1 MTGETMTRLLI
12 AAALLCAATPAFAQ
26 APPPPKFLASAADV
40 DAATARAKAAH
51 KGDDTNTV
59 EVIARVGT
67 YPLQLEYRTGATA
80 PSVHTTQAEM
90 IAVTDGACTFVMGGT
105 LVNPK
110 PGNGGNLSG
119 TGVTGGTTYKLA
131 KGDTILVPAG
141 APHWVTGVDGG
152 RFVSVTLHMPMTA
165 Q

>member
-1 MTGETMTRLLI
+1 MTGETMMRFLV
-12 AAALLCAATPAFAQ
+12 AAALLCAAAPAFGQ
-26 APPPPKFLASAADV
+26 APPSPPQQKVFASAADV
-40 DAATARAKAAH
+40 EQATARAKAAH

-80 PSVHTTQAEM
+80 PSVHTAQAEM
-90 IAVTDGACTFVMGGT
+90 ITVTDGGCTFVLGGT
-105 LVNPK
+105 LVNPR

-131 KGDTILVPAG
+131 
-141 APHWVTGVDGG
+141 
-152 RFVSVTLHMPMTA
+152 
-165 Q
+165 

>member
-1 MTGETMTRLLI
+1 MMRFLF
-12 AAALLCAATPAFAQ
+12 AAALLCAAAPAYAQTPGP
-26 APPPPKFLASAADV
+26 APLYASAADV
-40 DAATARAKAAH
+40 EQATARAKAAH

-80 PSVHTTQAEM
+80 PSVHTAQAEM
-90 IAVTDGACTFVMGGT
+90 ITVTDGGCTFVMGGT
-105 LVNPK
+105 LVNPR
-110 PGNGGNLSG
+110 PNGGNISG
-119 TGVTGGTTYKLA
+119 TAVTGGTPYKLA

-141 APHWVTGVDGG
+141 VPHWVTEVQGG
-152 RFVSVTLHMPMTA
+152 RFVSITLHMPMTP